1 MYKDYM
7 SLEMASFIIKALSVG
22 SEKLFY
28 YPQPLAGPGE
38 AVAPAIERKTTNT
51 KHFIEMMQR
60 TIACTSIY
68 TSCEV
73 KNIHL
78 N

>member
-38 AVAPAIERKTTNT
+38 AVAPAI
-51 KHFIEMMQR
+51 
-60 TIACTSIY
+60 
-68 TSCEV
+68 
-73 KNIHL
+73 
-78 N
+78 